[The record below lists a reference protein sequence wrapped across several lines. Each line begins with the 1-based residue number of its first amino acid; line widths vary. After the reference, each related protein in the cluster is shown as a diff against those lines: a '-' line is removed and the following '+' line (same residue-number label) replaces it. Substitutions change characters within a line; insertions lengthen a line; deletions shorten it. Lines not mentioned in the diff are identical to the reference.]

1 MSDKLSAEEI
11 LEKHVCSRHDP
22 KAKDILM
29 AMEEYASQLTP
40 SLPLTDE
47 EIEKKARAYF
57 MTISFPNHQAKEDN
71 FKAGYKSVLSNLP
84 LDRWISVEERL
95 PEHDNEVI
103 VFERDS
109 FIGDRVTTAFYHAD
123 ENKWRFFADSYACHP
138 ITHWQPLPAPPTIG
152 EIINQNKK

>member
-1 MSDKLSAEEI
+1 MNGVLPDIMELF
-11 LEKHVCSRHDP
+11 P
-22 KAKDILM
+22 KDSHS
-29 AMEEYASQLTP
+29 ASQLPP

-47 EIEKKARAYF
+47 EIERKAEESFVHKKNKSGEPY
-57 MTISFPNHQAKEDN
+57 TQLVGQNPNGWRKHIKS
-71 FKAGYKSVLSNLP
+71 FKAGYKSALSNLP
-84 LDRWISVEERL
+84 LNRWISVEERL